1 MKTILA
7 FIAAALLTS
16 CVTST
21 TTRTEPD
28 GTRTVTV
35 TVTKG
40 PDAGTVSA
48 VASAAGN
55 YAVNRRIYADK

>member
-7 FIAAALLTS
+7 ILAAAMLAS

-28 GTRTVTV
+28 GTCTV

>member
-1 MKTILA
+1 MKSILLLLITA
-7 FIAAALLTS
+7 TLTS

-21 TTRTEPD
+21 STRTEPD
-28 GTRTVTV
+28 GTCTVTV
-35 TVTKG
+35 TRG

-55 YAVNRRIYADK
+55 YAVNRHIYREK

>member
-1 MKTILA
+1 MKSLLLLFITATLA
-7 FIAAALLTS
+7 S

-21 TTRTEPD
+21 STRTEPD
-28 GTRTVTV
+28 GTCTVTV
-35 TVTKG
+35 TRG

-55 YAVNRRIYADK
+55 YAVNRHIYHEK